1 VESFVASAKLNRH
14 YGRELSY
21 VLPRQHVSSFP
32 PLFSK
37 LESLVNG
44 GEASVMGFNSY
55 GVSMTTLEEVYIANY
70 KLWRLFH
77 LMGNMYIFIILG
89 VLETWRG
96 GRVGRTGRRISDKNS
111 G

>member
-1 VESFVASAKLNRH
+1 MWYRFVLNESFRDTDAIRKVVESFVASAKLNRH

-32 PLFSK
+32 PLFSQ

-55 GVSMTTLEEVYIANY
+55 GVSMTTLEEVRILF
-70 KLWRLFH
+70 KL
-77 LMGNMYIFIILG
+77 
-89 VLETWRG
+89 
-96 GRVGRTGRRISDKNS
+96 
-111 G
+111 